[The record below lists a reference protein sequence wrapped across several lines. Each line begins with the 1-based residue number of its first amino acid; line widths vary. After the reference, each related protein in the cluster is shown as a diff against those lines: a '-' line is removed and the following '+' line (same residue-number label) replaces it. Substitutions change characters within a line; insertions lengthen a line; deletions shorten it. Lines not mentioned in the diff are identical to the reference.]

1 MNIGK
6 KANRLRGRPFEY
18 REKKGEDSMRAIFMG
33 TPEFAVASLE
43 TLMQSEFEICLVITQ
58 PDRRKDR
65 GKKMQAPA
73 VKLKAEEYGME
84 VYQPQRIRDREAVE
98 KIKALSPDLI
108 VVTAYGQIL
117 PKEILEIPRLGC
129 VNVHASLLPK
139 YRGAAPINRVLIDG
153 EAKTGITT
161 MYMEEG
167 LDTGDMIFQDEIEI
181 GDDRDAQQLHDALAE
196 LSKETLSRTLL
207 ALVSGTAP
215 RTPQDEAASSYAK
228 IMEKSLGEIRW
239 ELEAK
244 KICDLI
250 RGVFPWPGAYTS
262 YRGQR
267 MKIIRAKC
275 LEEEAKSVPGKILR
289 VSEEGIDTAAAD
301 HPVRITH
308 IQMPGK
314 KAMSVSD
321 YLKGNSIEVGEILS
335 LEDRKE

>member
-1 MNIGK
+1 
-6 KANRLRGRPFEY
+6 
-18 REKKGEDSMRAIFMG
+18 
-33 TPEFAVASLE
+33 
-43 TLMQSEFEICLVITQ
+43 
-58 PDRRKDR
+58 
-65 GKKMQAPA
+65 
-73 VKLKAEEYGME
+73 ME
-84 VYQPQRIRDREAVE
+84 VYQPQRIRYREAVE

-215 RTPQDEAASSYAK
+215 RTSKNTLAK
-228 IMEKSLGEIRW
+228 WRMSKNKGPKLAFVKIGRNILYKRDSIKQW
-239 ELEAK
+239 LE
-244 KICDLI
+244 DNE
-250 RGVFPWPGAYTS
+250 R
-262 YRGQR
+262 
-267 MKIIRAKC
+267 
-275 LEEEAKSVPGKILR
+275 
-289 VSEEGIDTAAAD
+289 IDT
-301 HPVRITH
+301 
-308 IQMPGK
+308 K
-314 KAMSVSD
+314 N
-321 YLKGNSIEVGEILS
+321 LKQTKDS
-335 LEDRKE
+335 K